1 MDMMFEYSIVILCFV
16 ALSIGFVIG
25 MFYANISFIRYRKT
39 KDSITRTKVESEW
52 NESFKNYKEW
62 IAKK

>member
-1 MDMMFEYSIVILCFV
+1 MMFEYSIVILCFV